1 MNLSPAFLRA
11 LLDAEHY
18 HHDQLRKGTDIPY
31 VSHLLGV
38 CSIVLEAGG
47 TETEAIAALLHD
59 APEDAGGKPILD
71 AIKANFGTEV
81 ATIVEECSDA
91 LPTKGEKKAAWPE
104 QKRTYIEHL
113 SGAGAST
120 MLVSAADKLH
130 NLRAIYS
137 DFGQIGDAVWQRF
150 SAPDPKREHTLWYY
164 CALKDVYA
172 SDESPR
178 DPRRMAT
185 TDALTDL
192 LDRLGYKTGDFNPA
206 AKRAN
211 GVAS

>member
-1 MNLSPAFLRA
+1 MNLSSAFLRA

-18 HHDQLRKGTDIPY
+18 HHEQLRKKTNVPY
-31 VSHLLGV
+31 ISHLLGV

-71 AIKANFGTEV
+71 AIKANFGIEV

-91 LPTKGEKKAAWPE
+91 LPAKGEKKAPWLE
-104 QKRTYIEHL
+104 RKRAYIKHL
-113 SGAGAST
+113 SGVGAST

-137 DFGQIGDAVWQRF
+137 DFGQIGDKIWERF
-150 SAPDPKREHTLWYY
+150 SAPEPKREHTLWYY
-164 CALKDVYA
+164 CTLKDVYA
-172 SDESPR
+172 SVESPP
-178 DPRRMAT
+178 DPRRTAAT
-185 TDALTDL
+185 NALTDL
-192 LDRLGYKTGDFNPA
+192 LDQLGYKTGDFNPA
-206 AKRAN
+206 TQP
-211 GVAS
+211 